1 MFKPYFS
8 LGFQE
13 RLFIVVPRVTE
24 MQRCSDTRRLGAR
37 AEMRESLCERALGQC
52 SLILTPTDS
61 EFHWGH
67 WERAIANE
75 LSNRV
80 EKIS

>member
-61 EFHWGH
+61 EFTGATGRGRLRTNYLI
-67 WERAIANE
+67 E
-75 LSNRV
+75 
-80 EKIS
+80 